1 MKKENLDMCCPVCGG
16 KLSRLWPGMNQARF
30 VLFLC
35 PACEVQWRLE
45 NVSGASPAPVCPVCQ
60 RRGRQMVR
68 MSPKDTGPDG
78 ATSTWVCWEDGTL
91 LHNIG
96 GVPVV
101 ESFSRA
107 MEETAEPKRA
117 CA

>member
-45 NVSGASPAPVCPVCQ
+45 NVPGASPAPVCPVCQ
-60 RRGRQMVR
+60 RRGRQTVR

-96 GVPVV
+96 GAPVV
-101 ESFSRA
+101 ESFGRA